1 MPSKVDS
8 HMVKLVARG
17 FTTGSVSDRLFVL
30 LRSKGGVG
38 TLASMQRQ
46 LRPGGK
52 VSYVFDPDEV
62 P

>member
-1 MPSKVDS
+1 MPSKVDG
-8 HMVKLVARG
+8 HMTKLVSKG
-17 FTTGSVSDRLFVL
+17 FTTGTVMNRLFFY
-30 LRSKGGVG
+30 LRSKGGTG
-38 TLASMQRQ
+38 SYAAMQRQ